1 MTIGYFPI
9 LRIKFCWMIDT
20 VMLLMKQWRVVVGQ
34 NCGDLN
40 LWPFD
45 YHILFWALN
54 HLGYKIHMVI
64 DIISYYRINNC
75 GGLNLCPLDL
85 YIMYWAWALYQLG
98 YSYFILLNRSF
109 QGFCLDFIVISNALI
124 SCCITH
130 RQTECLNLL
139 SVFISCVTHR
149 QTESLTTL

>member
-1 MTIGYFPI
+1 
-9 LRIKFCWMIDT
+9 MIDT

-40 LWPFD
+40 LWPLDF
-45 YHILFWALN
+45 YIYFWALN

-64 DIISYYRINNC
+64 DIISYYIFNNC

-98 YSYFILLNRSF
+98 YSYFILLNNSF
-109 QGFCLDFIVISNALI
+109 QGFCLDFIVIFNALI
-124 SCCITH
+124 SCCTD
-130 RQTECLNLL
+130 RQNVWAYWEYLLVELLTDRQNLL
-139 SVFISCVTHR
+139 PHCR
-149 QTESLTTL
+149 Y

>member
-1 MTIGYFPI
+1 
-9 LRIKFCWMIDT
+9 MIDT

-64 DIISYYRINNC
+64 DIIFYYISNNC
-75 GGLNLCPLDL
+75 GGLNLWPLDV
-85 YIMYWAWALYQLG
+85 YIMYWALYQLG

-109 QGFCLDFIVISNALI
+109 QGFIGFIFIVIFNALI

-130 RQTECLNLL
+130 RQTGCLNLL
-139 SVFISCVTHR
+139 RVFISWVTHR

>member
-1 MTIGYFPI
+1 
-9 LRIKFCWMIDT
+9 
-20 VMLLMKQWRVVVGQ
+20 
-34 NCGDLN
+34 
-40 LWPFD
+40 
-45 YHILFWALN
+45 
-54 HLGYKIHMVI
+54 MVI
-64 DIISYYRINNC
+64 DIISYYIINNC

-109 QGFCLDFIVISNALI
+109 QGFCLDFIVISNAFI

-139 SVFISCVTHR
+139 RVFISCVTHR
-149 QTESLTTL
+149 QTESHTSLWVFICYVTHRQTEYLNLMRVSISCVTHRQTESLGDRLTNKRNINID